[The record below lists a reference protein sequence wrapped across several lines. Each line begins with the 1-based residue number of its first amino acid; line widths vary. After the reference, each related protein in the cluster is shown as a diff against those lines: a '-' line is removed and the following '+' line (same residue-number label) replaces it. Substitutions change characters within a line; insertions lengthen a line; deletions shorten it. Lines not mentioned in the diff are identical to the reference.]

1 MISVSG
7 KSWIENKKNIKKI
20 QKLSIDN
27 NLTTNLSKF
36 YLNRGFSIDEI
47 MFKKKN
53 IPEMNNF
60 FKNNKDFLDAKNLLI
75 KTIQNKDLTLVFGDY
90 DVDGI
95 ASVSILLN
103 YFKEI
108 NHPCYYIIPNRFKD
122 GYGPNIELLRNKIRK
137 NTKTVIFVD
146 CGTNSN
152 DVLDF
157 LIKKKINILIID
169 HHQILN
175 KISQNII
182 MINPQKNPS
191 KYFNDNICA
200 AALTFFLLSLFQSK
214 LININKYI
222 IFALLGTICDIM
234 PMRSINRYL
243 ALKASNNFNEISNPG
258 LKQIINLLNLKKKIS
273 YEDLSYIIGPIL
285 NSSGRI
291 KTANISVDLLTSDN
305 KKEIFELS
313 KKLFHLNTLRK
324 KIEKENMELLNKEKS
339 NCTNQV
345 IFIFNK
351 NLHEGVIG
359 IIAGKLKEKF
369 NIPTFI
375 LTSSSKNLIKGSVRS
390 TNNFNLKK
398 LFCKLLQLNV
408 IENGG
413 GHETAGGFVVKENKL
428 SLLQKLINKE
438 YKKIKKINIF
448 FYDIKLSLPKKN
460 SIIFSEINELE
471 PFGNKN
477 PEPSILFQSLKIL
490 KSKVINN
497 RHIQCILKNKT
508 GSTIKSISFD
518 AVNTP
523 VGNYLLN
530 FKKEFDLVGSIN
542 ENIWNNKKTHQIIIK
557 DLII

>member
-1 MISVSG
+1 M
-7 KSWIENKKNIKKI
+7 
-20 QKLSIDN
+20 
-27 NLTTNLSKF
+27 
-36 YLNRGFSIDEI
+36 
-47 MFKKKN
+47 
-53 IPEMNNF
+53 
-60 FKNNKDFLDAKNLLI
+60 
-75 KTIQNKDLTLVFGDY
+75 
-90 DVDGI
+90 
-95 ASVSILLN
+95 
-103 YFKEI
+103 
-108 NHPCYYIIPNRFKD
+108 
-122 GYGPNIELLRNKIRK
+122 
-137 NTKTVIFVD
+137 
-146 CGTNSN
+146 
-152 DVLDF
+152 
-157 LIKKKINILIID
+157 
-169 HHQILN
+169 
-175 KISQNII
+175 
-182 MINPQKNPS
+182 
-191 KYFNDNICA
+191 
-200 AALTFFLLSLFQSK
+200 
-214 LININKYI
+214 
-222 IFALLGTICDIM
+222 
-234 PMRSINRYL
+234 
-243 ALKASNNFNEISNPG
+243 
-258 LKQIINLLNLKKKIS
+258 
-273 YEDLSYIIGPIL
+273 
-285 NSSGRI
+285 
-291 KTANISVDLLTSDN
+291 DLLTSDN

>member
-258 LKQIINLLNLKKKIS
+258 LKQIINLLNLKKK
-273 YEDLSYIIGPIL
+273 
-285 NSSGRI
+285 
-291 KTANISVDLLTSDN
+291 
-305 KKEIFELS
+305 
-313 KKLFHLNTLRK
+313 FHM
-324 KIEKENMELLNKEKS
+324 KI
-339 NCTNQV
+339 
-345 IFIFNK
+345 
-351 NLHEGVIG
+351 
-359 IIAGKLKEKF
+359 
-369 NIPTFI
+369 
-375 LTSSSKNLIKGSVRS
+375 
-390 TNNFNLKK
+390 
-398 LFCKLLQLNV
+398 
-408 IENGG
+408 
-413 GHETAGGFVVKENKL
+413 
-428 SLLQKLINKE
+428 
-438 YKKIKKINIF
+438 
-448 FYDIKLSLPKKN
+448 
-460 SIIFSEINELE
+460 
-471 PFGNKN
+471 
-477 PEPSILFQSLKIL
+477 
-490 KSKVINN
+490 
-497 RHIQCILKNKT
+497 
-508 GSTIKSISFD
+508 
-518 AVNTP
+518 
-523 VGNYLLN
+523 
-530 FKKEFDLVGSIN
+530 
-542 ENIWNNKKTHQIIIK
+542 
-557 DLII
+557 